1 MPAGKLNEALTILKG
16 VGPALATTLQ
26 KLDLYR
32 VEDLLF
38 MLPLRYEDRT
48 QLSRLGAL
56 RPGMRTMVTG
66 EVLLA
71 EAVFRGRRSLLVRIG
86 DGSGQLTLRFF
97 YFSRQQQAQFRPGV
111 HVSCF
116 GDVRPGPAG
125 LEMVH
130 PEYRI
135 LKADQPPVTT
145 DALTPVYPTTEG
157 VQQGRL
163 RNLVSQALDLMQN
176 APPEELL
183 PPGIL
188 GKQNMPTLQAA
199 LLYLHRP
206 PPDADLASLSE
217 GRHPCQQRLAF
228 EELLAHYLSLRNLRR
243 MASREAAVPLEEGGK
258 LVQAFVGSLP
268 FELTAAQQRVSGEIA
283 GDLRLPHPM
292 MRLVQGDVGSGKT
305 VVAAIACLHAIASGV
320 QAAVMAPTEL
330 LAEQHWQNFSDWF
343 TKLGISLAWLS
354 GSQRQTARR
363 ASLASIAD
371 GSAQLVV
378 GTHAL
383 FQEGVEFRKLAM
395 VVIDEQHRFGV
406 HQRMA
411 LRNKGSITGTQPHQL
426 VMTATPIPR
435 TLAMAAYADLDTSVI
450 DELPPGRQ
458 AVQTTVLSDVRRAD
472 VVQRVQRACESGQ
485 QAYWVCPLI
494 EESDVLDFE
503 AAEASFAMLREALP
517 SLSVGLV
524 HGRMHARE
532 KDKVMR
538 RFKAGDIQVLVATT
552 VIEVGVDVPNASL
565 MIIENAER
573 MGLSQLHQ
581 LRGRVGRG
589 ATQSHCV
596 LLYRQPLGQLA
607 KSRLAVLRDT
617 NDGFV
622 VAQRD
627 LELRGPGELLG
638 TRQTGLPQYRV
649 ADLLRDAELMP
660 AVQQA
665 AESMARS
672 SPENAQSIIR
682 RWTGDAGRYGK
693 V

>member
-1 MPAGKLNEALTILKG
+1 MQANKLDAALTVLNG
-16 VGPALATTLQ
+16 VGPALAASLQ
-26 KLDLYR
+26 KLDLHR

-48 QLSRLGAL
+48 RLTRLGAL
-56 RPGMRTMVTG
+56 RPGMRAMVTG

-71 EAVFRGRRSLLVRIG
+71 EVVFRGRRSMLVRIG

-97 YFSRQQQAQFRPGV
+97 YFSRQQQAQLKNGTQL
-111 HVSCF
+111 SCY
-116 GDVRPGPAG
+116 GDVRPGPVG

-135 LKADQPPVTT
+135 LKPGQPPVIT

-163 RNLVSQALDLMQN
+163 RNLVAQALALMQ
-176 APPEELL
+176 ADPPEELL
-183 PPGIL
+183 PADIL
-188 GKQNMPTLQAA
+188 AAQDMPSLEAA
-199 LLYLHRP
+199 LTYLHRP
-206 PPDADLASLSE
+206 PPDADLASMSE

-228 EELLAHYLSLRNLRR
+228 EELLAHYLSLRNLRL
-243 MASREAAVPLEEGGK
+243 MASREAAVPLDDRNE
-258 LVQAFVGSLP
+258 LARSFIDSLP
-268 FELTAAQQRVSGEIA
+268 FRLTAAQQRVSDEIA
-283 GDLRLPHPM
+283 SDLRLPHPM

-305 VVAAIACLHAIASGV
+305 IVAAIACLRAIASGV

-330 LAEQHWQNFSDWF
+330 LAEQHWQNFNQWF
-343 TKLGISLAWLS
+343 ERLGIGLAWLS
-354 GSQRQTARR
+354 GSQKQSARK
-363 ASLASIAD
+363 ASLAAIAD
-371 GSAQLVV
+371 GSAQLVI

-383 FQEGVEFRKLAM
+383 FQEGVEFDRLAL

-411 LRNKGSITGTQPHQL
+411 LRNKGSGAGTQPHQL

-458 AVQTTVLSDVRRAD
+458 PVQTTVLADTRRGD
-472 VVQRVQRACESGQ
+472 VVQRVRRACEGGQ

-494 EESDVLDFE
+494 EESEVLDYQ
-503 AAEASFAMLREALP
+503 AAEASFEMLREALP
-517 SLSVGLV
+517 TLSVGLV
-524 HGRMHARE
+524 HGRMKTRD
-532 KDKVMR
+532 KDNIMR
-538 RFKAGDIQVLVATT
+538 SFKAGEIQVLVATT

-589 ATQSHCV
+589 AAQSHCV

-660 AVQQA
+660 LVQRT
-665 AESMARS
+665 AESISRS
-672 SPENAQSIIR
+672 SPKKAGAIIR